1 MEVDVLV
8 PQAPEMLKTFI
19 NMKDGLKDVA
29 FTDDGAVIT
38 RKFADK
44 TKTEIGDT
52 IKLSWTEGSKKVEY
66 EVNVTGISDNYT
78 FHYVY
83 VTPSTYYRMTNTVPD
98 YNYLFCS
105 ITDGM
110 TVENKAALEKQIGEI
125 SGVNGTVYTT
135 VVIDNFNNII
145 DVLTIVTLIL
155 IFAAITLA
163 FVVLYNLNNI
173 NINERIKELATL
185 KVLGFYDDEVSA
197 YIYRENV
204 ILTFFGIVIGLF
216 AGIFLNLAI
225 VSVIDIDTVT
235 FSTDLKWWS
244 FLLAAFCTILFAV
257 IVNVMMHKK
266 LKKISMVESLKS
278 VE

>member
-1 MEVDVLV
+1 
-8 PQAPEMLKTFI
+8 
-19 NMKDGLKDVA
+19 
-29 FTDDGAVIT
+29 
-38 RKFADK
+38 
-44 TKTEIGDT
+44 
-52 IKLSWTEGSKKVEY
+52 
-66 EVNVTGISDNYT
+66 
-78 FHYVY
+78 
-83 VTPSTYYRMTNTVPD
+83 MTNTVPD

-110 TVENKAALEKQIGEI
+110 TVDQKAALESQIGDI
-125 SGVNGTVYTT
+125 TGVNGTVYTT

-155 IFAAITLA
+155 IFAAVTLA

-204 ILTFFGIVIGLF
+204 ILTFFGIIAGLF
-216 AGIFLNLAI
+216 AGILLNLA
-225 VSVIDIDTVT
+225 VVGVIDIDTVT

-244 FLLAAFCTILFAV
+244 FVAAALCTIVFAI
-257 IVNVMMHKK
+257 IVNLMMHRK